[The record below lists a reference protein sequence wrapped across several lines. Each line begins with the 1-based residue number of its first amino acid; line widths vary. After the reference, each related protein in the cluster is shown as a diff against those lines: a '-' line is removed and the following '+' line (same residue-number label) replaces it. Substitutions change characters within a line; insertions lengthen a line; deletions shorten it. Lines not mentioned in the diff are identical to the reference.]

1 MTKNIFMEQLAGF
14 DIIKNALISTRPKIS
29 TIVKEI
35 YCIIMIRKR
44 NPRSKL
50 CCRIQNSS
58 SLAGLLDIGHPG
70 TYRKEYDYFLK
81 CLNLK

>member
-1 MTKNIFMEQLAGF
+1 MKFIYNYVDLWIVTKNNIFMEQLAGF
-14 DIIKNALISTRPKIS
+14 DIIKNALIKTRPTIS

-50 CCRIQNSS
+50 CCRI
-58 SLAGLLDIGHPG
+58 
-70 TYRKEYDYFLK
+70 
-81 CLNLK
+81 